1 MLSHNLMKKEKFKVK
16 KIIIE
21 GGTYKM
27 KEKMKLIQR
36 NCLIFAII
44 GFVLIIIGIGFIT
57 NSSSSGGSWSGG
69 WYSNIKK
76 QREQEQQTGVI
87 CIAIG
92 LGVYVFDIIY
102 YNHAKA
108 NLNNNFGNQK
118 NISVSNDDSA
128 SKLRQLKEMYDD
140 GIISKEE
147 FEQKKQKIL
156 NNM

>member
-1 MLSHNLMKKEKFKVK
+1 
-16 KIIIE
+16 
-21 GGTYKM
+21 M

-44 GFVLIIIGIGFIT
+44 GFVLIIIGIGFIAS
-57 NSSSSGGSWSGG
+57 SSSSGGSWSGG

-76 QREQEQQTGVI
+76 QREQDQQTGIV
-87 CIAIG
+87 CIVIG

-108 NLNNNFGNQK
+108 NLNNNSGNQN
-118 NISVSNDDSA
+118 NINTSNDDSA
-128 SKLRQLKEMYDD
+128 SKLRQLKEMYDE
-140 GIISKEE
+140 GIINKEE